1 MAYIGKEPIVGNFQ
15 VCDAITVVNGQAAY
29 TLQVSSTNVTPESSH
44 HMLVSLNGILQKNGG
59 TSPSFTISGSTLTFA
74 SNLITGDVI
83 DFVMLLGNVLDLG
96 VPSDATVTNAKLGTD
111 VISGETDIG
120 GAIADADLFLVDD
133 GASGTL
139 RKTAASR
146 IKTYVGSGLSEAD
159 MWRIT
164 SGFSGAST
172 PISSNWERADTQD
185 FAVLGT
191 GLSQSSGVFTFP
203 STGYYF
209 ITFQAAYSI
218 NGNKRNIGT
227 LIQHTTDNG
236 SNWTELAYSSD
247 FITQTES
254 DATMTTGVVT
264 GIAHILDT
272 SNDKVRFSAGASSV
286 NTSADTNAQ
295 HTGIVCIKLADT

>member
-1 MAYIGKEPIVGNFQ
+1 MPYIGKEPTVGNFQ
-15 VCDAITVVNGQAAY
+15 VCDAISVVNGQAAY
-29 TLQVSSTNVTPESSH
+29 TMQVSSTNVEPESVN
-44 HMLVSLNGILQKNGG
+44 HMLVSLNGILQKPG
-59 TSPSFTISGSTLTFA
+59 SSFTINGATITFA
-74 SNLITGDVI
+74 SNLATGDVI
-83 DFVMLLGNVLDLG
+83 DFIILLGNVLDIG
-96 VPSDATVTNAKLGTD
+96 QPSDASITSAALATTFLT
-111 VISGETDIG
+111 GETDIG
-120 GAIADADLFLVDD
+120 GALADADLFLVDD
-133 GASGTL
+133 GAGGTL

-146 IKTYVGSGLSEAD
+146 IKTYIGSGLAEAD
-159 MWRIT
+159 MWRVT

-172 PISSNWERADTQD
+172 PISSNWERADTED

-218 NGNKRNIGT
+218 NGDKRNIGT
-227 LIQHTTDNG
+227 IIQHTTDNG

-247 FITQTES
+247 HVTQAES

>member
-1 MAYIGKEPIVGNFQ
+1 MGWIGREPAIGNYQ
-15 VCDAITVVNGQAAY
+15 VCDALTASATATYALAVGG
-29 TLQVSSTNVTPESSH
+29 VSVSPESANH
-44 HMLVSLNGILQKNGG
+44 VICSLNGVIQKPV
-59 TSPSFTISGSTLTFA
+59 SSFTISGSNIVFA
-74 SNLITGDVI
+74 SALTSSDSI
-83 DFVMLLGNVLDLG
+83 DFIMLLGSTLDVG
-96 VPSDATVTNAKLGTD
+96 IPSDASITNAKLASD

-120 GAIADADLFLVDD
+120 GAIADADLFLIDD
-133 GASGTL
+133 GAGGTL

-146 IKTYVGSGLSEAD
+146 IKTYIGSGLAEAD
-159 MWRIT
+159 MWRVT

-172 PISSNWERADTQD
+172 PISSNSERADTED

-218 NGNKRNIGT
+218 NGDKRNIGT
-227 LIQHTTDNG
+227 IIQHTTDNG

-254 DATMTTGVVT
+254 DATMITGVVT

-272 SNDKVRFSAGASSV
+272 SNDKVRFSAGSSSV
-286 NTSADTNAQ
+286 TTSADTNAQ

>member
-1 MAYIGKEPIVGNFQ
+1 
-15 VCDAITVVNGQAAY
+15 
-29 TLQVSSTNVTPESSH
+29 
-44 HMLVSLNGILQKNGG
+44 
-59 TSPSFTISGSTLTFA
+59 
-74 SNLITGDVI
+74 
-83 DFVMLLGNVLDLG
+83 
-96 VPSDATVTNAKLGTD
+96 
-111 VISGETDIG
+111 
-120 GAIADADLFLVDD
+120 
-133 GASGTL
+133 
-139 RKTAASR
+139 
-146 IKTYVGSGLSEAD
+146 
-159 MWRIT
+159 MWRVT

-172 PISSNWERADTQD
+172 PISSNWERADTED

-218 NGNKRNIGT
+218 NGDKRNIGT
-227 LIQHTTDNG
+227 IIQHTTDNG

-247 FITQTES
+247 FIQQTES

>member
-1 MAYIGKEPIVGNFQ
+1 MSKTTIPSGGIGADIIDATKIAD
-15 VCDAITVVNGQAAY
+15 DAISEEHLDATA
-29 TLQVSSTNVTPESSH
+29 
-44 HMLVSLNGILQKNGG
+44 
-59 TSPSFTISGSTLTFA
+59 
-74 SNLITGDVI
+74 ITG
-83 DFVMLLGNVLDLG
+83 LTALGAEPADTDELII
-96 VPSDATVTNAKLGTD
+96 SDA
-111 VISGETDIG
+111 
-120 GAIADADLFLVDD
+120 
-133 GASGTL
+133 GTL
-139 RKTAASR
+139 KRMDYSH
-146 IKTYVGSGLSEAD
+146 IKGGGIVEVD
-159 MWRIT
+159 MWRLT
-164 SGFSGAST
+164 SGFSGAAS
-172 PISSNWERADTQD
+172 PIDSNWERADTED

-218 NGNKRNIGT
+218 NGDKRNIGT
-227 LIQHTTDNG
+227 IIQHTTDNG

-247 FITQTES
+247 HVTQAES